1 MIAGVTFGYWGDN
14 GQFELCDGSND
25 GIIVSFNNTSM
36 VVFRRESGETT
47 NLGSVKYSKS

>member
-14 GQFELCDGSND
+14 GQFELCDDSND